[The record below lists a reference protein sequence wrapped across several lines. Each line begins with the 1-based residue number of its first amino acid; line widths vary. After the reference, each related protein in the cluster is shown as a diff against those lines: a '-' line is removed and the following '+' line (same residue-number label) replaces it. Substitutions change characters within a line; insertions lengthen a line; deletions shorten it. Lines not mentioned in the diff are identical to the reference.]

1 MLTLRGKTMYEK
13 KSNSKLISEYKAQLN
28 FLAAAKAGKENIE
41 REMQKRM
48 KAEKGGVFTL
58 SGKGVRVELNWSKAY
73 TKTDHAKMIAD
84 FKIDVTKY
92 QTKDQRRSWSVA

>member
-1 MLTLRGKTMYEK
+1 MYEK
-13 KSNSKLISEYKAQLN
+13 MSNSKLISEYKAQLN

-41 REMQKRM
+41 REMEKRM

-58 SGKGVRVELNWSKAY
+58 SGKNVRVELDWTNTYK
-73 TKTDHAKMIAD
+73 KTNYQKMIAD

-92 QTKDQRRSWSVA
+92 QTKDKRRSWSVA